1 MGKGKTYE
9 LNLVNEITENTSPWV
24 WTTRPDFS
32 GNSKHAFADLAMIWT
47 VSGPI
52 DGAFVEV
59 KKRSPGDGKRA
70 SGALVGSADGQTGL
84 EELKEL
90 CNGTPPWGEPYLAV
104 KFPNRELIVYRA
116 DYLYSDLAESDGGD
130 DYVGTPQLTPSNNVS
145 IRKPSLDE
153 WNSSRGG
160 LDDWHKLCTGV
171 GMPTAEIH
179 TDGRSE

>member
-1 MGKGKTYE
+1 MGKGKAYE
-9 LNLVNEITENTSPWV
+9 LTLVNDITEHTSPWV

-70 SGALVGSADGQTGL
+70 SDTVSGSADDQTGL

-90 CNGTPPWGEPYLAV
+90 CNGTPPWGEPYLGV

-116 DYLYSDLAESDGGD
+116 DHLYTELTESAGD
-130 DYVGTPQLTPSNNVS
+130 DYVGTPRVTPSDNVS

-160 LDDWHKLCTGV
+160 FDDWYKLCREV
-171 GMPTAEIH
+171 GIPKAEINV
-179 TDGRSE
+179 GE